1 MRGLVLASAVAV
13 GLAAPSVAAEDG
25 PLRHAF
31 MACIAQAVE
40 LDMLADMLVLT
51 NPAGKRS
58 ATLVCSGPP
67 AGDLFSAMNGVSE
80 QTVYGEVVIRSSG
93 LGVRCMKPSTDNGNC
108 LVNIETGVPF
118 LDGLRRQ

>member
-1 MRGLVLASAVAV
+1 MTV
-13 GLAAPSVAAEDG
+13 GHPA
-25 PLRHAF
+25 
-31 MACIAQAVE
+31 E

-51 NPAGKRS
+51 HPAGKRS

-67 AGDLFSAMNGVSE
+67 AGDLFSAMNGVS
-80 QTVYGEVVIRSSG
+80 
-93 LGVRCMKPSTDNGNC
+93 